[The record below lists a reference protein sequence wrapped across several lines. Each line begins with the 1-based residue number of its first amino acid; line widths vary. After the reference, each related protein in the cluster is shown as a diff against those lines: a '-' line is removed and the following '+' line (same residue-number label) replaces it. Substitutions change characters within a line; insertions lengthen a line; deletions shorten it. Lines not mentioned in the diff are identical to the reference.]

1 MMTMYDDVMRTIIDV
16 PKEMIQTLDRVRLAE
31 QKSRAA
37 LIREAISEYL
47 GKKAVPSAEAAFGLW
62 RQNPEDGVEM
72 QRRLRDEWDD
82 Q

>member
-1 MMTMYDDVMRTIIDV
+1 MTMYDDVMRTIIDV

-37 LIREAISEYL
+37 LIRDAISEYL

-62 RQNPEDGVEM
+62 RQNPVDGVEM
-72 QRRLRDEWDD
+72 QKRLRDEWDD